1 MKLIYTKQEKP
12 LFHEGYFEAV
22 YILGAQNTQILSYLL
37 RLYESDH
44 LIPGNHGSF
53 VNYSTSISVP
63 AGTVGLVYNSNG
75 PVVIYP
81 SDIEMVTP
89 SPYISVEIT
98 VQGSV
103 ALLKG
108 GISSWTVPCQDTGS
122 SLHIEW
128 PEAFKINGDIGYP
141 LADPMILNLPVSYPV
156 KSVAD
161 KLTASSAVYDFLEK
175 YGLEST
181 YYAADRDEER
191 IAIIMMAI
199 IKEASNER

>member
-1 MKLIYTKQEKP
+1 MKLIYTRQEKP

-22 YILGAQNTQILSYLL
+22 SILGAQDTQILNYLL
-37 RLYESDH
+37 RLYESNH
-44 LIPGNHGSF
+44 LIPGNPGSF
-53 VNYSTSISVP
+53 VNYSTAISVP
-63 AGTVGLVYNSNG
+63 SGTVELVYNSNG

-81 SDIEMVTP
+81 SDIEMGTP
-89 SPYISVEIT
+89 SPYVSVEIT

-108 GISSWTVPCQDTGS
+108 GISSWAVPCQDTGA

-141 LADPMILNLPVSYPV
+141 LPDSMVLNLPVSYPV
-156 KSVAD
+156 KSVVD
-161 KLTASSAVYDFLEK
+161 SLTASSAVYDFLEK

-191 IAIIMMAI
+191 IAIVMMAI

>member
-1 MKLIYTKQEKP
+1 MKLIYTRQEKP

-22 YILGAQNTQILSYLL
+22 SILGAQDTQILNYLL

-44 LIPGNHGSF
+44 LIPGNPGSF
-53 VNYSTSISVP
+53 VNYSTAVSIP
-63 AGTVGLVYNSNG
+63 AGTVELVYNPNG

-81 SDIEMVTP
+81 SDIEMTTP
-89 SPYISVEIT
+89 SPYVSVEIT

-108 GISSWTVPCQDTGS
+108 GISSWVVPCQDTGS
-122 SLHIEW
+122 SLRIEW
-128 PEAFKINGDIGYP
+128 PEAFKINGNIGYP
-141 LADPMILNLPVSYPV
+141 LPDSIILNLPVSYPV

-161 KLTASSAVYDFLEK
+161 SLTASSAVYDFLEK

-181 YYAADRDEER
+181 YYASDRDEER
-191 IAIIMMAI
+191 ITIVMMAI

>member
-12 LFHEGYFEAV
+12 LFHEGYFEAIR
-22 YILGAQNTQILSYLL
+22 ILGAQHTQILNYLL

-44 LIPGNHGSF
+44 LIPGNPGSF
-53 VNYSTSISVP
+53 VNYSTSLSVP
-63 AGTVGLVYNSNG
+63 SGTVGLVYNQNG
-75 PVVIYP
+75 PVIIYP

-89 SPYISVEIT
+89 RPYVSIEIT

-108 GISSWTVPCQDTGS
+108 GINSWTVPCQDMGS
-122 SLHIEW
+122 RLHVEW

-141 LADPMILNLPVSYPV
+141 LPDSMILNLPVSYSV

-161 KLTASSAVYDFLEK
+161 RLTSSSAVYDFLEK

-181 YYAADRDEER
+181 YHAADRDEGR
-191 IAIIMMAI
+191 IAIVMMAI
-199 IKEASNER
+199 IKEASNEF

>member
-22 YILGAQNTQILSYLL
+22 RILGAQDAQILNYLL

-44 LIPGNHGSF
+44 LIPGNFGSF
-53 VNYSTSISVP
+53 LNYSTSLSVP

-81 SDIEMVTP
+81 SDIEMATP
-89 SPYISVEIT
+89 SSYVSIEIT

-103 ALLKG
+103 AFLKG
-108 GISSWTVPCQDTGS
+108 GISSWAVPCQDLGS
-122 SLHIEW
+122 RLHIEW

-141 LADPMILNLPVSYPV
+141 LPDNMVLNLPVSYPV
-156 KSVAD
+156 KSVANR
-161 KLTASSAVYDFLEK
+161 LTASSSVYDFLEK

-191 IAIIMMAI
+191 IAIVMMAI
-199 IKEASNER
+199 IKEASNEF

>member
-22 YILGAQNTQILSYLL
+22 YILGAKDAQILRYLL

-44 LIPGNHGSF
+44 LIPGNPGSF
-53 VNYSTSISVP
+53 VNYSAALSVP
-63 AGTVGLVYNSNG
+63 AGTVELVYNQNG

-81 SDIEMVTP
+81 SDIEMTTP
-89 SPYISVEIT
+89 SSYVPVEIT

-108 GISSWTVPCQDTGS
+108 GISSWTVPCQDMGS
-122 SLHIEW
+122 RLHIEW
-128 PEAFKINGDIGYP
+128 PETFKINGDIDYP
-141 LADPMILNLPVSYPV
+141 LPDSMILNLPVSYPV
-156 KSVAD
+156 KSVTAQ
-161 KLTASSAVYDFLEK
+161 LTASSAVYDFLEK
-175 YGLEST
+175 YGLESN

-191 IAIIMMAI
+191 IAIVMMAI
-199 IKEASNER
+199 IKEVSNEF